1 MDSGYFGAG
10 VLVGLLVGLL
20 VACVIGTLVG
30 GWLLRLSVQ
39 WMEQFTPGYGRT
51 CLVAFLSMLLGGIA
65 NVVAAVLLRMGMAGT
80 GWVAG
85 ANLPGAGLMI
95 VATLFGLAL
104 GVAIVAALAQWLVR
118 RPDGSALG
126 FDRAAVVAGVYVG
139 LCFALYVVVVG
150 ACLLLVG
157 GVPGVSR

>member
-10 VLVGLLVGLL
+10 MLAGLLVGLL
-20 VACVIGTLVG
+20 VACVVGTLVG
-30 GWLLRLSVQ
+30 GGLLQLAVRWV
-39 WMEQFTPGYGRT
+39 EKFTPGYGRA
-51 CLVAFLSMLLGGIA
+51 CLVAFLAMLLGAVA
-65 NVVAAVLLRMGMAGT
+65 NLGAAVLLRMGMAGT

-85 ANLPGAGLMI
+85 ANLPGAGLML
-95 VATLFGLAL
+95 VATLAGLAL
-104 GVAIVAALAQWLVR
+104 GVAVVAVLLQGLVR

-126 FDRAAVVAGVYVG
+126 FDRAAIVAAVYVG

-157 GVPGVSR
+157 GVPGMSR

>member
-10 VLVGLLVGLL
+10 VLAGLLVGVLL
-20 VACVIGTLVG
+20 GCVIGTLVG
-30 GWLLRLSVQ
+30 GWLLRLAVQ
-39 WMEQFTPGYGRT
+39 WMEKFTPGYGRA
-51 CLVAFLSMLLGGIA
+51 CLVAFLAMLLGAVA
-65 NVVAAVLLRMGMAGT
+65 NLGAGVLLRMGMAGT

-95 VATLFGLAL
+95 VATLAGLAL
-104 GVAIVAALAQWLVR
+104 GIAIVAALLQVLVR
-118 RPDGSALG
+118 RPNGSALG
-126 FDRAAVVAGVYVG
+126 FERAARVAAVYVG
-139 LCFALYVVVVG
+139 LGFALYVVVVG